1 MTGAHDAGPRSGM
14 AQAVSADPFAVLG
27 LDRDADLTDDD
38 VRAAWR
44 RIAAATHPDLA
55 DGGDPGRFAAAA
67 AAYTELRTRY
77 GRGEARAVLAE
88 DRGEHGAGPGQDSGP
103 PAGKLRAH
111 AVRGWRNPVA
121 DADFGPSTLLG
132 RRIGRVRVRRVRIGR
147 VRIGRVR
154 SARLAC
160 RVVAAAGVSALAFLV
175 AGQGPAGPA
184 LAVGAATWLVLTAR
198 RDLGRPNPERW
209 PGVGH
214 GRQPGFWPVA
224 TGRDGSD
231 DQADHDPT

>member
-14 AQAVSADPFAVLG
+14 AQAVRADPFAVLG
-27 LDRDADLTDDD
+27 LDRDAELTDDD

-55 DGGDPGRFAAAA
+55 DRGDP
-67 AAYTELRTRY
+67 
-77 GRGEARAVLAE
+77 
-88 DRGEHGAGPGQDSGP
+88 GAGPGQDSGP

-147 VRIGRVR
+147 VRVGRVR
-154 SARLAC
+154 PARLAC

-175 AGQGPAGPA
+175 AGRGPAGPA